1 MTDNVQK
8 KLAAVMFTY
17 LVEYD
22 DYLKKDEDHAIKVL
36 NEHKKI
42 LKDNIKPYRG
52 KIIKHLD
59 NMSFVEFFS
68 ATDAVNSAIKIHL
81 NF

>member
-42 LKDNIKPYRG
+42 EYQFTGRQFMGSRCRPRYVVG
-52 KIIKHLD
+52 
-59 NMSFVEFFS
+59 
-68 ATDAVNSAIKIHL
+68 AVYTIP
-81 NF
+81 